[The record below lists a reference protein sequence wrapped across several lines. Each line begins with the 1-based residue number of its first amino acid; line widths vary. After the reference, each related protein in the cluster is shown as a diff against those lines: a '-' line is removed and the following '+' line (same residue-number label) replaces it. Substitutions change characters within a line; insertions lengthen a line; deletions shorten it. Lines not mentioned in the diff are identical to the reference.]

1 MMLIIPGRKVK
12 ITEKMEI
19 AHANAETDQFKTSK
33 KQKEMTSDQIY
44 SAMNLEYLYFL

>member
-1 MMLIIPGRKVK
+1 MMLIITGRKEK

-19 AHANAETDQFKTSK
+19 AHANAETDPFKTSK
-33 KQKEMTSDQIY
+33 KLKEMTSDQIY